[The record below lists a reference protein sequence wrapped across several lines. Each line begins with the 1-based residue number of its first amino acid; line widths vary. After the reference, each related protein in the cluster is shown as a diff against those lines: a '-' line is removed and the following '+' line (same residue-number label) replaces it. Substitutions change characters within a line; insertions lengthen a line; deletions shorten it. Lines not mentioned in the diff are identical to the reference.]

1 MATQENENGSI
12 KESLRRFIQHSVQLP
27 QLSDDEDLFATGIV
41 NSLFAV
47 QLVTFIEKTFG
58 LEVESEDLEIR
69 NFRSLNAAT
78 AFVEKKTQYA

>member
-1 MATQENENGSI
+1 MAIQETGSV

-27 QLSDDEDLFATGIV
+27 QLADDEDLFATGIV

-58 LEVESEDLEIR
+58 LEVDAEDLEIR

>member
-1 MATQENENGSI
+1 MAIQENGSV

-27 QLSDDEDLFATGIV
+27 QLADDEDLFATGIV

-58 LEVESEDLEIR
+58 LEVEAEDLEIR

>member
-1 MATQENENGSI
+1 MANPENGSV

-27 QLSDDEDLFATGIV
+27 QLADDEDLFATGIV

-58 LEVESEDLEIR
+58 LEVDAEDLEIR

>member
-1 MATQENENGSI
+1 MANPENGSV
-12 KESLRRFIQHSVQLP
+12 KESLRRFIQQSVQLP
-27 QLSDDEDLFATGIV
+27 QLADDEDLFATGIV

-58 LEVESEDLEIR
+58 LEVDAEDLEIR

>member
-1 MATQENENGSI
+1 MATQENGSI
-12 KESLRRFIQHSVQLP
+12 KESIRRFIQHSIQIP
-27 QLSDDEDLFATGIV
+27 QLADDDDLFATGIV

-47 QLVTFIEKTFG
+47 QLVTFIEKTFA
-58 LEVESEDLEIR
+58 LEMQAEDLEMR

>member
-1 MATQENENGSI
+1 MTPQENGSI
-12 KESLRRFIQHSVQLP
+12 KESIRRFIQHSVQIP
-27 QLSDDEDLFATGIV
+27 QLADEDDLFATGIV

-47 QLVTFIEKTFG
+47 QLVTFIEKTFA
-58 LEVESEDLEIR
+58 LEMQAEDLEIG

>member
-1 MATQENENGSI
+1 MAIQENGSV
-12 KESLRRFIQHSVQLP
+12 KESLRRFIQHSIQLP
-27 QLSDDEDLFATGIV
+27 QLADDDDLFATGIV

-58 LEVESEDLEIR
+58 FEVDAEDLEIR

-78 AFVEKKTQYA
+78 AFVQKKTQYA

>member
-1 MATQENENGSI
+1 MAIQENGSV

-27 QLSDDEDLFATGIV
+27 QLADDEDLFATGIV

-58 LEVESEDLEIR
+58 LEVDAEDLEIR